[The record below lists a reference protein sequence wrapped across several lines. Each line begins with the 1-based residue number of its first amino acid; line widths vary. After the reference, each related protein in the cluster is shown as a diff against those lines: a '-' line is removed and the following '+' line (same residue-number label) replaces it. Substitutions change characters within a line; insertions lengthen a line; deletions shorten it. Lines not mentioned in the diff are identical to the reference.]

1 MDVFVSTYPF
11 GTDDPQPRKLL
22 DDSNFNVSYNEF
34 SRKLTVDELIKRAGK
49 TRVLLAGTENLM
61 PFLEQNPNL
70 EMISRVGI
78 GLDGVPL
85 NECRRRGIRVSF
97 TPDAVT
103 MAVVE
108 LTIGLMLSASRHVG
122 NLDRRLRDGK
132 WSRPSGRRLEHS
144 VIGLFGF
151 GRIGSRVARILTSF
165 QPKEVLVHDSL
176 EKSEEIQ
183 ALRNHGLRIRQ
194 VEFEEMLT
202 KSNLLSIHVPLYKK
216 TRHRIGLEELKL
228 MPSGSTLVNTARGG
242 IVEEDALATALQ
254 NGILA
259 SAAVDVFEL
268 EPYKGPLTELENLI
282 ITPHIG
288 SCSYDCRFRMELE
301 SAEEALRHLRG
312 EALQREV
319 SDREY
324 EYQL

>member
-1 MDVFVSTYPF
+1 M
-11 GTDDPQPRKLL
+11 
-22 DDSNFNVSYNEF
+22 
-34 SRKLTVDELIKRAGK
+34 
-49 TRVLLAGTENLM
+49 
-61 PFLEQNPNL
+61 
-70 EMISRVGI
+70 
-78 GLDGVPL
+78 
-85 NECRRRGIRVSF
+85 
-97 TPDAVT
+97 
-103 MAVVE
+103 
-108 LTIGLMLSASRHVG
+108 
-122 NLDRRLRDGK
+122 
-132 WSRPSGRRLEHS
+132 
-144 VIGLFGF
+144 IGLFGF

-176 EKSEEIQ
+176 DKSEEIQ

-282 ITPHIG
+282 ITPILVLAHTIVDFGWNWNQQKKLSDTYVGRPFKEKYPIG
-288 SCSYDCRFRMELE
+288 NTNISCKASH
-301 SAEEALRHLRG
+301 S
-312 EALQREV
+312 
-319 SDREY
+319 
-324 EYQL
+324 